1 MDLNCQLSLTAHVY
15 IYIYW
20 NYCLN
25 IVIQAGVTH
34 IVLAVSYRAELLEK
48 EMREQEQRVS
58 IYKFLLMILD
68 VSSSN
73 IQGGGGDQTDQTP
86 HRFSNLRFEAFKQ
99 SKLNFRYL

>member
-1 MDLNCQLSLTAHVY
+1 MDLDSQLSLTAHVY
-15 IYIYW
+15 LYW
-20 NYCLN
+20 NYCFN

-73 IQGGGGDQTDQTP
+73 IQGGGGIKWTRPPIGFPT
-86 HRFSNLRFEAFKQ
+86 
-99 SKLNFRYL
+99 